1 MIREWVILTLV
12 PIIVLLIVVATK
24 LVWMLSWTYFVALGF
39 EAAAILPMGLVYAV
53 SGYSIKAGLFN
64 ELIMDVS
71 SS

>member
-1 MIREWVILTLV
+1 
-12 PIIVLLIVVATK
+12 
-24 LVWMLSWTYFVALGF
+24 MLSWTYFVALGF